1 MVKGPIS
8 NRISNLDCPT
18 ARLRFLST
26 DHSFLRGALLVIA
39 AEFLFTSMGAVV
51 RVVSLDLNVIQIIF
65 FRSVFGLLLMS
76 PLLLRLGRSGGMV
89 TRVYH
94 RHLLRALSGVAAL
107 CCFFYAIAHIPLTN
121 AILFKMTSP
130 LFIPLVALFWL
141 GEAVTWRVS
150 GAILLGLLGVVF
162 ILTPESGSL
171 GWIGLLALLSG
182 LLTAV
187 ARTAVRKL
195 TTTEPAERIVL
206 YFALNSALLTSLL
219 LPLFWQPVSSENL
232 LWLALLAVLGWSG
245 QFLLT
250 HGFAQADAGRL
261 GVFAYFSV
269 LFGALYG
276 WWFWDEMMT
285 WITLAGGLLVI
296 LADVLVGDRR
306 NIP

>member
-1 MVKGPIS
+1 MVSGPIS

-18 ARLRFLST
+18 IRLRFLST
-26 DHSFLRGALLVIA
+26 DYSLLRGALLVIA

-65 FRSVFGLLLMS
+65 FRSIFGLLLMS
-76 PLLLRLGRSGGMV
+76 PLLLRRGRKGLA
-89 TRVYH
+89 TKVYH

-141 GEAVTWRVS
+141 GEPITWRVS
-150 GAILLGLLGVVF
+150 GAILLGLLGVAL
-162 ILTPESGSL
+162 ILTPEFGSL

-195 TTTEPAERIVL
+195 TITEPTERIVL
-206 YFALNSALLTSLL
+206 FFALNSALLTSLL
-219 LPLFWQPVSSENL
+219 LPFFWQPVSGENL

-269 LFGALYG
+269 LFGAFYG
-276 WWFWDEMMT
+276 WWFWDELMT
-285 WITLAGGLLVI
+285 WITIAGGLLVI
-296 LADVLVGDRR
+296 LAGTLVGDRK
-306 NIP
+306 NIL

>member
-1 MVKGPIS
+1 
-8 NRISNLDCPT
+8 
-18 ARLRFLST
+18 LST
-26 DHSFLRGALLVIA
+26 DHPLLRGALLVIA

-51 RVVSLDLNVIQIIF
+51 RVVSLELNVVLILF
-65 FRSVFGLLLMS
+65 FRSIFGILLMT
-76 PLLLRLGRSGGMV
+76 PLLVRLGREGMA

-94 RHLLRALSGVAAL
+94 RHLLRALSGVSAL

-141 GEAVTWRVS
+141 GESVTWRVN
-150 GAILLGLLGVVF
+150 GAILLGLLGVAL
-162 ILTPESGSL
+162 ILTPEFGTL

-182 LLTAV
+182 FLTAV

-195 TTTEPAERIVL
+195 TITEPTERIVL

-219 LPLFWQPVSSENL
+219 LPLFWQPVSVENL
-232 LWLALLAVLGWSG
+232 LWLVLLAILGWSG

-250 HGFAQADAGRL
+250 RGFALADAGRL

-276 WWFWDEMMT
+276 WWFWDEVLT
-285 WITLAGGLLVI
+285 WITISGGLLVI
-296 LADVLVGDRR
+296 LAGTLVGDRR
-306 NIP
+306 NTP